1 MFFDKFSRK
10 NEHNNDIVDYS
21 FLQTKNTIS
30 EDEKED
36 DNSQKGSLILI
47 SDTPEVLGPPTRSH
61 WKPDSEVKACAAC
74 HRPFTFIN
82 RRHHCRRCG
91 DIFCN
96 QCASYT
102 FRLDRNCKIDSKG
115 VLSRVCRS
123 CYNIYQKEV
132 ISQIRDSDNR
142 FKSRG
147 GNSLYSREYSNYS
160 SYNNPPAALH
170 SSNTTANIP
179 IVNPPQRNDTTPA
192 TLMSVP
198 SDWSWSTF

>member
-1 MFFDKFSRK
+1 MFFDKLSRK
-10 NEHNNDIVDYS
+10 NEHNNDIIDYS
-21 FLQTKNTIS
+21 FIQTQNKIT
-30 EDEKED
+30 EDGKESND
-36 DNSQKGSLILI
+36 SQKGNLLLL
-47 SDTPEVLGPPTRSH
+47 SDAPEDLGPPTRSH
-61 WKPDSEVKACAAC
+61 WKPDSEAKACAAC

-123 CYNIYQKEV
+123 CYNVYQKEF
-132 ISQIRDSDNR
+132 ISSIRESDSR
-142 FKSRG
+142 FKSRAG
-147 GNSLYSREYSNYS
+147 SSLYNREYNNYI
-160 SYNNPPAALH
+160 PPTTLH

-179 IVNPPQRNDTTPA
+179 IIKAQPTRNDTTPA

>member
-10 NEHNNDIVDYS
+10 NEHSNDIVDYS
-21 FLQTKNTIS
+21 FLQTKNQIT
-30 EDEKED
+30 EDGKVED
-36 DNSQKGSLILI
+36 SKKDSLILI
-47 SDTPEVLGPPTRSH
+47 SDSPEVLGPPTRSH

-123 CYNIYQKEV
+123 CYNIYQKEF
-132 ISQIRDSDNR
+132 ISQIRDSDTR
-142 FKSRG
+142 YKSRA
-147 GNSLYSREYSNYS
+147 GNSLYSREYNNYN
-160 SYNNPPAALH
+160 SYNPPVPLH

-179 IVNPPQRNDTTPA
+179 IVTQPQRNDTTPA

>member
-1 MFFDKFSRK
+1 MFFDRLSRR
-10 NEHNNDIVDYS
+10 NEHNNDIIDYT
-21 FLQTKNTIS
+21 FIQTQNKFT
-30 EDEKED
+30 EDGKESN
-36 DNSQKGSLILI
+36 NSQKGNLLLL
-47 SDTPEVLGPPTRSH
+47 SDSSEALGPPTRKH
-61 WKPDSEVKACAAC
+61 WKPDSEVSECTAC

-91 DIFCN
+91 EIFCN

-123 CYNIYQKEV
+123 CYNIYQKEF
-132 ISQIRDSDNR
+132 ISSIRESDNR
-142 FKSRG
+142 YKSRASS
-147 GNSLYSREYSNYS
+147 SLYNREYNNYVPTKTF
-160 SYNNPPAALH
+160 N

-179 IVNPPQRNDTTPA
+179 IIRAQPTRNDTTPA

>member
-1 MFFDKFSRK
+1 MFFEKLSRK
-10 NEHNNDIVDYS
+10 NEQNNDIIDYS
-21 FLQTKNTIS
+21 FIQTQSKIT
-30 EDEKED
+30 EDGKED
-36 DNSQKGSLILI
+36 KNSQKGNLLLL
-47 SDTPEVLGPPTRSH
+47 SDAPEVLGPPTRSH

-123 CYNIYQKEV
+123 CYNIYQKEF
-132 ISQIRDSDNR
+132 INSIKESDTR

-147 GNSLYSREYSNYS
+147 GSSLYSREYN
-160 SYNNPPAALH
+160 SYVPPTTLH

-179 IVNPPQRNDTTPA
+179 IIKAQPTRNDTTPA

>member
-1 MFFDKFSRK
+1 MFFDKLSRK
-10 NEHNNDIVDYS
+10 NEQNNDIIDYS
-21 FLQTKNTIS
+21 FIQTPNKIT
-30 EDEKED
+30 EDGKED
-36 DNSQKGSLILI
+36 NSKKGNLLLL
-47 SDTPEVLGPPTRSH
+47 SDAPEVLGPPTRSH

-74 HRPFTFIN
+74 QRPFTFIN

-123 CYNIYQKEV
+123 CYNIYQKEF
-132 ISQIRDSDNR
+132 INSIRESDTR

-147 GNSLYSREYSNYS
+147 GSSLYSR
-160 SYNNPPAALH
+160 
-170 SSNTTANIP
+170 
-179 IVNPPQRNDTTPA
+179 
-192 TLMSVP
+192 
-198 SDWSWSTF
+198 

>member
-1 MFFDKFSRK
+1 MFFDKISRK
-10 NEHNNDIVDYS
+10 NDQSNDIVDYS
-21 FLQTKNTIS
+21 FLQTQNKITEDGKEVDNNKN
-30 EDEKED
+30 
-36 DNSQKGSLILI
+36 NLILI
-47 SDTPEVLGPPTRSH
+47 SGTPEVLGPPSRSH

-115 VLSRVCRS
+115 VLSRVCRT
-123 CYNIYQKEV
+123 CYNIYQKEF
-132 ISQIRDSDNR
+132 ISLIRESDNR

-147 GNSLYSREYSNYS
+147 GSSLYSREYNNYV
-160 SYNNPPAALH
+160 PPAALH

-179 IVNPPQRNDTTPA
+179 IIKTQPPRSDTTPA

>member
-1 MFFDKFSRK
+1 MFFDKFSRR
-10 NEHNNDIVDYS
+10 NEQNNDIVDYS
-21 FLQTKNTIS
+21 FLQTKNSIVS
-30 EDEKED
+30 EDGKIKN
-36 DNSQKGSLILI
+36 NSQKGDLILI
-47 SDTPEVLGPPTRSH
+47 SGTPEVLGPPTRSH

-74 HRPFTFIN
+74 HRPFTFLN

-102 FRLDRNCKIDSKG
+102 FHLDRNCKIDSKG

-123 CYNIYQKEV
+123 CYNIYQKEL
-132 ISQIRDSDNR
+132 ISQIRESDTR
-142 FKSRG
+142 FKTRS
-147 GNSLYSREYSNYS
+147 NSHLFNRDYSYT
-160 SYNNPPAALH
+160 SYVPPATLH

-179 IVNPPQRNDTTPA
+179 IVNQPPRNDTTPA

-198 SDWSWSTF
+198 SDWTWSTF